1 MPRCAVDAVRWK
13 NRRGYRL
20 SNGTVEV
27 TVLTGGGHIADFRLR
42 GSPINLLWEAPWQT
56 IEPQTWSPTEH
67 AVIYGDAPVGNLL
80 CGYTGH
86 ALALGYFGMP
96 SAAETARGMAL
107 HGEAASSGWKIIRA
121 GFDDHS
127 ASLVLE
133 VVLPVYQLHFRR
145 ELSLN
150 ADASVVSIKEIVTN
164 RCNTA
169 VDFQWV
175 EHAAFGEPFF
185 AKGDASLFISGSRG
199 VTWPLGYEGHELLS
213 SGTEFPWPHAPVIA
227 HALIDLEPTG
237 RESIDLSQPFVR
249 DRTGFVAS
257 LLVDPR
263 RENAFAVV
271 HNRRLGL
278 VAGYSFESARFP
290 WIALWEENRAR
301 QYAPWNGITRARGV
315 EFGTSPMPL
324 GLDHAREM
332 RTLFDTRVLMS
343 LGGNASA
350 ETQYQLFVSPV
361 PPEWTVIKD
370 VRQSDDTLVVRGD
383 DDKEIT
389 LDGWKQLPH

>member
-1 MPRCAVDAVRWK
+1 M
-13 NRRGYRL
+13 
-20 SNGTVEV
+20 
-27 TVLTGGGHIADFRLR
+27 
-42 GSPINLLWEAPWQT
+42 
-56 IEPQTWSPTEH
+56 
-67 AVIYGDAPVGNLL
+67 
-80 CGYTGH
+80 
-86 ALALGYFGMP
+86 
-96 SAAETARGMAL
+96 
-107 HGEAASSGWKIIRA
+107 
-121 GFDDHS
+121 
-127 ASLVLE
+127 
-133 VVLPVYQLHFRR
+133 
-145 ELSLN
+145 N

-164 RCNTA
+164 RRDTG
-169 VDFQWV
+169 VEFQWV

-185 AKGDASLFISGSRG
+185 AKGDASLFISGTRG
-199 VTWPLGYEGHELLS
+199 VTWPLGYEGHELLLS
-213 SGTEFPWPHAPVIA
+213 STEFQWPDAPVI
-227 HALIDLEPTG
+227 E

-249 DRTGFVAS
+249 DGTGFVAS

-263 RENAFAVV
+263 REDAFAVV

-278 VAGYSFESARFP
+278 VAGYSFERARFP

-370 VRQSDDTLVVRGD
+370 VRQSNDTLVVRGD

>member
-1 MPRCAVDAVRWK
+1 MPRCAVDVVQCK

-20 SNGTVEV
+20 SNGTVEI

-42 GSPINLLWEAPWQT
+42 GSPINLLWEAPWPT
-56 IEPQTWSPTEH
+56 IEPQTWSPSEH
-67 AVIYGDAPVGNLL
+67 AALYGDAPVGNLL

-86 ALALGYFGMP
+86 ALVLGYFGMP

-107 HGEAASSGWKIIRA
+107 HGEAASSEWKIIRA
-121 GFDDHS
+121 ASDDHS
-127 ASLVLE
+127 ASLVLD
-133 VVLPVYQLHFRR
+133 VVLPVYRLHFQR
-145 ELSLN
+145 EISLN

-164 RCNTA
+164 RRDTG
-169 VDFQWV
+169 VEFQWV

-185 AKGDASLFISGSRG
+185 AKGDASLFISGTRG
-199 VTWPLGYEGHELLS
+199 VTWPLGYEGHELLLS
-213 SGTEFPWPHAPVIA
+213 STEFQWPDAPVI
-227 HALIDLEPTG
+227 E

-249 DRTGFVAS
+249 DGTGFVAS

-263 RENAFAVV
+263 REDAFAVV

-278 VAGYSFESARFP
+278 VAGYSFERARFP

-324 GLDHAREM
+324 GLDHARKM
-332 RTLFDTRVLMS
+332 RALFDTRVLTS
-343 LGGNASA
+343 LDGNAST
-350 ETQYQLFVSPV
+350 ETQYQLFVSRV
-361 PPEWTVIKD
+361 PQKWTAIRD
-370 VRQSDDTLVVRGD
+370 VRQSDGTLALRGD
-383 DDKEIT
+383 DNQEIT
-389 LDGWKQLPH
+389 LDGSKPLRY